1 MAWWHVD
8 TLNSRCASGGME
20 QKCEA
25 DWNPQRKWVRN
36 TAVEKREDSFCP
48 WLQALW
54 CHVSSQKAHWHHAHT
69 HASSLQISR
78 FYLTV
83 KEVFLSVEA
92 CDWIMDE
99 LRLSC
104 LRVRGGLLKWLILRD
119 ELGQP
124 RFELHTCLSLQT
136 VGPWSLTRSVSSMD
150 QQIVPVVPW
159 HYLFVPSDCWSLPL
173 SVCPFSS
180 GGWVLMT
187 PVLA

>member
-1 MAWWHVD
+1 MSEKHC
-8 TLNSRCASGGME
+8 SREERGQFLSLTTGTVVS
-20 QKCEA
+20 
-25 DWNPQRKWVRN
+25 RKF
-36 TAVEKREDSFCP
+36 TES
-48 WLQALW
+48 ALTSRT
-54 CHVSSQKAHWHHAHT
+54 HTRT

-150 QQIVPVVPW
+150 QQAERTNRLSLLFHGTICLSLQTVGPC
-159 HYLFVPSDCWSLPL
+159 HYLFVPSAP
-173 SVCPFSS
+173 VVGFS
-180 GGWVLMT
+180 
-187 PVLA
+187 